1 MSDQW
6 LKTVLLRL
14 VFGLLLFSLP
24 ATVQAGAQKVW
35 QVGTF
40 DESSLEF
47 KAGGIDYSSPAQDP
61 VFTVGKSDPAKDW
74 YAFQPGSGNGEAGF
88 RPHPYTIK
96 FDLTSVPQGVFSLKA
111 GLLAYMARLPRL
123 QIEMNGHRGLFYLH
137 PKLNYAGGDTN
148 SVFIPIYSYGTIE
161 AEFPAQFLVRGTNS
175 LVLTAIDE
183 PAQRDDSRSSGI
195 GNSGLVYDALE
206 LDNDPSAK
214 YAARRLTADA
224 VPTIFYKSRNGQL
237 VELVDVFLRA
247 GGRLAKGQV
256 TLTLGK
262 EKYAQKFEFDR
273 EFGEYSVELE
283 VPELNAPTKGE
294 LLVAADGRSSRFPV
308 EIAPGKKWNLFVVPN
323 EHLDIGYSDYPTKVA
338 EIQSRALDEA
348 IEMIHRNPD
357 FTYSPDAY
365 WSVKQFLEGRSEEQR
380 QKLFDLVAQKKIFV
394 PAQYASNVTGFASL
408 EDTIRSL
415 YPSYQYHLQHGGDF
429 DYANITDVPSCSWSY
444 ASVMAAAGLKY
455 FVDASDNWRAPIILF
470 GRVNE
475 RSPFWWEGPDGGR
488 ILTWVS
494 RHYIQVAAFFG
505 LPPQISAGRDSLPIF
520 LQAYDRP
527 DYKSDGAIV
536 YGTQV
541 ENTDLFPQ
549 QAALASEWNKVYAF
563 PKLRFSGFSEAMQYI
578 AGQFGD
584 SIPVIRADGGPYWED
599 GLTTDAYTTAL
610 ARSNE
615 QRALAAEK
623 FSTIAS
629 LVNPVIRPDS
639 EAVRSLWDNLRM
651 FDEHTWTTAR
661 SWTDPEHSE
670 AQRQSAVKDS
680 RATNAKLLLEQLLDR
695 AMAAI
700 ADYIQRPSGTL
711 VVFNPLN
718 WPRSNLVEVDIDK
731 GLGLVDLASKE
742 IVPYQEIYTGEG
754 FRHVRFLARNVP
766 PLGYKCYGLEPANAE
781 PVAQV
786 PLFGPAALQSGST
799 TLESPYYRVT
809 LDPET
814 GGVRGILDKE
824 LNRELVDSSS
834 PYRFNQYVY
843 VTGADKPRNTALE
856 YKPNL
861 PKPELEPHGAGGG
874 RLISVQKTAFG
885 TVAKMESTTLNTP
898 HIQTEVILFDGQKK
912 IEFINRV
919 NKTKVY
925 TKEAVYFAFPFAM
938 EQPEFRYEI
947 QNGFVNPARDI
958 MKGGNLEWFSVQH
971 WVAADQD
978 NVSAALVPV
987 DAHLVTLGDIVRG
1000 AWPKEFGSRKGTI
1013 FSYLMSN
1020 YWETNWP
1027 AGQGGDY
1034 TFRYAVTSG
1043 RNLNPGALSRLGW
1056 EEMAPIEINEITPQ
1070 DKAVT
1075 PPRPLAA
1082 TESSFLQVDQPNVV
1096 LTTWKR
1102 AEDEQGTILRFV
1114 EVNGEPST
1122 VKVEVP
1128 ILNLQTGWICNAMEK
1143 NQQALSVSGH
1153 GFQFPVKPFE
1163 IVTIR
1168 VQGTSA
1174 LRF

>member
-1 MSDQW
+1 M
-6 LKTVLLRL
+6 
-14 VFGLLLFSLP
+14 FFLLFFSFP
-24 ATVQAGAQKVW
+24 ATVHASSQKVW

-40 DESSLEF
+40 DESSQEF
-47 KAGGIDYSSPAQDP
+47 KAGGIDYSNPAQDP
-61 VFTVGKSDPAKDW
+61 VFTVGQSDPAKDW
-74 YAFQPGSGNGEAGF
+74 YAFQPGSGNGKAGF
-88 RPHPYTIK
+88 RPHPFTIK
-96 FDLTSVPQGVFSLKA
+96 FDLANVPKGVFTLKV

-123 QIEMNGHRGLFYLH
+123 QMEMNGYRGLFYLH

-148 SVFIPIYSYGTIE
+148 SVFIPIYSYGTIV
-161 AEFPAQFLVRGTNS
+161 AEFPAQFLLEGTNN

-183 PAQRDDSRSSGI
+183 PAERDDSQSAGI
-195 GNSGLVYDALE
+195 GNSGFAYDALE
-206 LDNDPSAK
+206 LDNDPAAMYPAK
-214 YAARRLTADA
+214 RLTAEV

-237 VELVDVFLRA
+237 VELVDVFVRA
-247 GGRLAKGQV
+247 GGRLARGQV

-262 EKYAQKFEFDR
+262 EKFSQKFESER
-273 EFGEYSVELE
+273 EFGEYRVELE
-283 VPELNAPTKGE
+283 VPEFSAPAKGE
-294 LLVAADGRSSRFPV
+294 LLVTANGRSSRFPV
-308 EIAPGKKWNLFVVPN
+308 ELAPGKKWNLFVVPN

-338 EIQSRALDEA
+338 EIQSRAIDEA
-348 IEMIHRNPD
+348 IEMIGKNPD
-357 FTYSPDAY
+357 FRYSPDAY
-365 WSVKQFLEGRSEEQR
+365 WSVKQFLEGRSPEQR

-394 PAQYASNVTGFASL
+394 PAQYASNVTGFPSL

-415 YPSYQYHLQHGGDF
+415 YPSYQYHLEHGGDF
-429 DYANITDVPSCSWSY
+429 DYANITDVPACSWSY

-455 FVDASDNWRAPIILF
+455 FVDASDNWRAPVILF

-475 RSPFWWEGPDGGR
+475 HSPFWWEGPDGGR

-494 RHYIQVAAFFG
+494 RHYIQVAALFG

-527 DYKSDGAIV
+527 DYKSDAAIV

-549 QAALASEWNKVYAF
+549 QAALAGDWNRGYAF

-578 AGQFGD
+578 SGQLGD

-615 QRALAAEK
+615 QRALPAEK
-623 FSTIAS
+623 FSTISS

-639 EAVRSLWDNLRM
+639 EALKSLWDNLRM
-651 FDEHTWTTAR
+651 FDEHTWTADR
-661 SWTDPEHSE
+661 SWQDPEHAE
-670 AQRQSAVKDS
+670 TLRQSAIKDS

-695 AMAAI
+695 AMASI

-711 VVFNPLN
+711 VVFNPLS
-718 WPRSNLVEVDIDK
+718 WRRSNLVEVDIDK
-731 GLGLVDLASKE
+731 GIDLLDLTNNE
-742 IVPYQEIYTGEG
+742 IVPAQELYTGEG

-766 PLGYKCYGLEPANAE
+766 AVGYKCYALQPAN
-781 PVAQV
+781 VADADV
-786 PLFGPAALQSGST
+786 APTFRSADGTPEI
-799 TLESPYYRVT
+799 ESPYYRVI

-814 GGVRGILDKE
+814 GGVRSIVDKD
-824 LNRELVDSSS
+824 LNRELVDSTS
-834 PYRFNQYVY
+834 PFRFNQYVY
-843 VTGADKPRNTALE
+843 VSGADKPRNLALE
-856 YKPNL
+856 YKPTL
-861 PKPELEPHGAGGG
+861 PKPQLEPHGAGGG
-874 RLISVQKTAFG
+874 RLISVLKTAFG
-885 TVAKMESTTLNTP
+885 TVAKMESTAVNTP
-898 HIQTEVILFDGQKK
+898 RIQTEVILFDGQKK

-938 EQPEFRYEI
+938 EHPEFRYEI
-947 QNGFVNPARDI
+947 QNGYVNPARDI

-971 WVAADQD
+971 WVAVDQD

-1000 AWPKEFGSRKGTI
+1000 AWPREFGSRKGTV

-1034 TFRYAVTSG
+1034 TFRYALTSG
-1043 RNLNPGALSRLGW
+1043 RNLSPGALSRTGW
-1056 EEMAPIEINEITPQ
+1056 EEMSPIEINEIKSQ
-1070 DKAVT
+1070 DKAIT

-1082 TESSFLQVDQPNVV
+1082 TESSFLQVDPPNAV
-1096 LTTWKR
+1096 LVTWKR

-1122 VKVEVP
+1122 VKVDVP
-1128 ILNLQTGWICNAMEK
+1128 IVNLQNAWLCNAMEK
-1143 NQQALSVSGH
+1143 NQQLLAVSGH
-1153 GFQFPVKPFE
+1153 SFQFPVKPFE
-1163 IVTIR
+1163 IVTVR

-1174 LRF
+1174 LRLPE